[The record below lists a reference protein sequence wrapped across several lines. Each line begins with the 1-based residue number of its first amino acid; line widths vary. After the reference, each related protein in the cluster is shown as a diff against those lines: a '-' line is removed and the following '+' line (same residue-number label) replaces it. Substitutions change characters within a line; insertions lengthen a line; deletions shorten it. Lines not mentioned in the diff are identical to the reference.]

1 MQLEPIHFKLA
12 CVAMAIDQH
21 MAVTQIQVGKNFMD
35 DVLIDGGFR
44 VNIIILNLKVQ
55 LGMSKPNLAPYNLRM
70 ESQTI
75 VKALSLIK
83 DLKIFVHGIPYIIT
97 FTIINSN
104 VLDFSYSMLL
114 GHLLLKDAK
123 ISHNWGTNTVI
134 I

>member
-1 MQLEPIHFKLA
+1 
-12 CVAMAIDQH
+12 MAIDQH
-21 MAVTQIQVGKNFMD
+21 MAMTQIQVGKNFMD
-35 DVLIDGGFR
+35 DVLIDGCFK
-44 VNIIILNLKVQ
+44 VNIITLNLKVQ

-75 VKALSLIK
+75 VKAFSLIK

-123 ISHNWGTNTVI
+123 ISHNWGTNNVI

>member
-12 CVAMAIDQH
+12 CVGMAIDQH

-44 VNIIILNLKVQ
+44 VNIITLNLKIQ

-75 VKALSLIK
+75 VKALCLIR

-123 ISHNWGTNTVI
+123 ISHDWGTNNVI